1 LCNEFRAV
9 DRDDDALVIGAESCL
24 LIVSPGGEGVSSGVG
39 SRRVAESNASVGET
53 LGRAPGT
60 VNRVLSRRG
69 WRVAAGVA
77 ASKTADGMAE
87 NESSQVSA
95 GLDFAADITLF
106 GPPLAGVAASSMSGA
121 MLENESSMPRLFLRR
136 SFDTRDFLAGVA
148 ASRTSGGILENES
161 FADVFWTE
169 RIFRF

>member
-1 LCNEFRAV
+1 
-9 DRDDDALVIGAESCL
+9 
-24 LIVSPGGEGVSSGVG
+24 
-39 SRRVAESNASVGET
+39 
-53 LGRAPGT
+53 
-60 VNRVLSRRG
+60 
-69 WRVAAGVA
+69 
-77 ASKTADGMAE
+77 MAE